1 MKRTRF
7 LFLCLNL
14 SFMSFIQDALRHIF
28 TERIQEVE
36 KSQVWSRL
44 AFVSCSN
51 NDMVLMD
58 DSLQLL
64 PAVEFLDLSR
74 NHFAKTANLHCCG
87 KLRYLD
93 LGFNQ
98 LRNISSLKQVHQG
111 E

>member
-64 PAVEFLDLSR
+64 PAVQSLDLSR
-74 NHFAKTANLHCCG
+74 NRFVKAANLHCCS
-87 KLRYLD
+87 KLTYLD

-98 LRNISSLKQVHQG
+98 LRNISSLKQVQTSI
-111 E
+111 